1 MSVVKNPSKVYI
13 GNIPRDAEEGQI
25 EKMFD
30 EVGNSLSLEFQGDF
44 AFVEYAD
51 AAIAEEAIR
60 KFDGIRI
67 RGRRLIVEPFRYRG
81 GDPRYR
87 RPPPKNVTRGEYR
100 CIVTNLSGNT
110 SAQDLRD
117 WVEHEKLLSLTV
129 TDVYNRHGLNEGVV
143 EFQEKGDWDYMIRT
157 MDRVKLDSHYVRVYD
172 EREYNRR
179 KLKVYDRPQG
189 NKSGGRDR
197 NRDRDRDRDRERP
210 RSRSYSKGR
219 GDRNRTRMQRNYRD
233 NDRMNN
239 RISNRSRDREPH
251 REQRGRQRFRSNS
264 PHGGGGYTS
273 RNGRDDRGNRGSNAQ
288 DGYRRGNMSRS
299 RSRSRHIRRD
309 RGGGNSYNYQ
319 GNRDRRDRNGG
330 QRQRYDNTQRGD
342 RYDRYDRRW

>member
-30 EVGNSLSLEFQGDF
+30 EVGNSLSLEFKGDF

-251 REQRGRQRFRSNS
+251 REIEEVVIAIIIKVIEIEIEEIGMEDRDKDMII
-264 PHGGGGYTS
+264 
-273 RNGRDDRGNRGSNAQ
+273 RNEEIGMIVMIEGEIYKLGAKKEDIVMAQ
-288 DGYRRGNMSRS
+288 KEDMVMVQKDMVMVPNLV
-299 RSRSRHIRRD
+299 
-309 RGGGNSYNYQ
+309 
-319 GNRDRRDRNGG
+319 
-330 QRQRYDNTQRGD
+330 
-342 RYDRYDRRW
+342 